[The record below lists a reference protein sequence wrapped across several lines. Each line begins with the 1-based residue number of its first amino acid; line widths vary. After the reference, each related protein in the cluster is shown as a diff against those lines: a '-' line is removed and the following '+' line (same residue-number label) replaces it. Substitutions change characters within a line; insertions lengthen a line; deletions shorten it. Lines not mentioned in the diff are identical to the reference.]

1 MPPRLTRDDVAA
13 VARLARLVV
22 TDEELDA
29 YTLQLASVLEHAQD
43 IEDLEIDDV
52 PPTAHPYEMVNVLRP
67 DKVVPGVDRDEVLS
81 QAPAAQD
88 GRFRVPAILSEEP

>member
-1 MPPRLTRDDVAA
+1 LTRDDVAA

-52 PPTAHPYEMVNVLRP
+52 PPTAHPYEIVNVLRP
-67 DKVVPGVDRDEVLS
+67 DKVVPGVDRDEVLR